1 MTILVDTELNKIA
14 ADMHNSAREFWLLTG
29 RAPSKQELARSCKCS
44 LVSIYKA
51 EKVLKRKGYMT
62 GVKDSARTLK
72 PTDLDR
78 ILSHEEVDPWLDLD
92 DFETKPR
99 FWKM

>member
-1 MTILVDTELNKIA
+1 MTIHVDTELNKIA

-62 GVKDSARTLK
+62 GVKGEARTLV
-72 PTDLDR
+72 PTDLNR
-78 ILSHEEVDPWLDLD
+78 VILHEEPDPWAELDED
-92 DFETKPR
+92 QPR
-99 FWKM
+99 FWRM

>member
-14 ADMHNSAREFWLLTG
+14 ADAYNSTREYVLLTG
-29 RAPSKQELARSCKCS
+29 KSPSKQELARSCKCS

-51 EKVLKRKGYMT
+51 EKLLKRKGYMT
-62 GVKDSARTLK
+62 GEKGAARTLV

>member
-14 ADMHNSAREFWLLTG
+14 ADAYNSTREYVLLTG
-29 RAPSKQELARSCKCS
+29 KSPSKQELARSCKCS

>member
-1 MTILVDTELNKIA
+1 MTIHVDTDLNKIA
-14 ADMHNSAREFWLLTG
+14 ADAYNSTREYVLLTG
-29 RAPSKQELARSCKCS
+29 KSPSKQELARSCKCS
-44 LVSIYKA
+44 VVSIYKA
-51 EKVLKRKGYMT
+51 EKLLKRKGYMT
-62 GVKDSARTLK
+62 GVKGEARTLV

>member
-1 MTILVDTELNKIA
+1 MTIHVDTDLNKIA
-14 ADMHNSAREFWLLTG
+14 ADAYNSTREYVLLTG
-29 RAPSKQELARSCKCS
+29 KSPSKQELARSCKCS

-51 EKVLKRKGYMT
+51 EKLLKRKGYMT
-62 GVKDSARTLK
+62 GVKGEARTLV

-78 ILSHEEVDPWLDLD
+78 ILSHEEVDPWLGLD

>member
-1 MTILVDTELNKIA
+1 
-14 ADMHNSAREFWLLTG
+14 
-29 RAPSKQELARSCKCS
+29 
-44 LVSIYKA
+44 
-51 EKVLKRKGYMT
+51 MT
-62 GVKDSARTLK
+62 GVKGEARTLV

>member
-62 GVKDSARTLK
+62 GVKGEARTLV
-72 PTDLDR
+72 PTDLER
-78 ILSHEEVDPWLDLD
+78 VILHEEPDPWAELDED
-92 DFETKPR
+92 QPR
-99 FWKM
+99 FWRM